1 MNDTLTNA
9 PATPPETS
17 HHLYGPSRWP
27 ALAVCTRWQGRN
39 AGADA
44 ARGTALHERFA
55 LAVQGREVPPPS
67 DFFDANADALAARLR
82 ELAGCNPVEVEALV
96 AVVVPDG
103 APDLQIY
110 GRADAVWMDGA
121 GVHVADLKSVH
132 NPDRDYRP
140 QLLAYASAFFGK
152 PEVARVFLHLLYAD
166 TGEFTVE
173 EYPVEEA
180 RRMHA
185 ENYRRIAE
193 IANGEERDTKQ
204 SGWCA
209 LCANFEACAAPREV
223 AVAVRDTLAD
233 VPERWGDFPPARKAG
248 FCVLAEA
255 VAKWA
260 EAVKK
265 HAAED
270 AKAGISIEDASNGIF
285 FGLQQRAGRLT
296 VDTARAWEAVRE
308 RLTPEEFKSCL
319 NVDASRL
326 VAALK
331 AGGMKPKEARALVEE
346 CGERGK
352 PSAAFVRLAEKCA
365 GEVAGEIA
373 G

>member
-1 MNDTLTNA
+1 MNDTTKA
-9 PATPPETS
+9 PATMPESS

-27 ALAVCTRWQGRN
+27 ALAVCARWQGRN

-55 LAVQGREVPPPS
+55 RALTGQDVPPPS
-67 DFFDANADALAARLR
+67 DFFDTNADSLAARLR
-82 ELAGCNPVEVEALV
+82 ELAECNPVAVEVCV
-96 AVVVPDG
+96 AVAVPDG
-103 APDLQIY
+103 APDLGVY
-110 GRADAVWMDGA
+110 GRADAAWQDGA
-121 GVHVADLKSVH
+121 NVHVADLKSVH

-140 QLLAYASAFFGK
+140 QLLAYASAFFDG
-152 PEVARVFLHLLYAD
+152 EGAVERVFLHTLYAD
-166 TGEFTVE
+166 TGELVTE
-173 EYPVEEA
+173 DYTIEEA
-180 RRMHA
+180 RRFHA
-185 ENYRRIAE
+185 ATYKRICG
-193 IANGEERDTKQ
+193 IASGELQEEPTQ

-209 LCANFEACAAPREV
+209 LCARFEACAAPREV

-233 VPERWGDFPPARKAG
+233 VQERWGDFPPARKAG

-265 HAAED
+265 RAAED
-270 AKAGISIEDASNGIF
+270 AKAGVSIEDVDNRIF

-296 VDTARAWEAVRE
+296 VDTARAWEAVRG
-308 RLTPEEFKSCL
+308 RLTPEVFKSCL

-331 AGGMKPKEARALVEE
+331 AGGMKLKEARALVEE

-365 GEVAGEIA
+365 GEVEIA